1 MKKRLSAFLLTA
13 LILASTALHAQYY
26 DIGQAPAR
34 TRWMKIDT
42 GNFSIIY
49 PDYFY
54 EKARQTAA
62 LFSSQTEAVASGLHT
77 FPRKTPIILHPGSAI
92 SNAFAIWA
100 PRRIEIYTTPPQDT
114 YAQPWLHQL
123 TLHEYRHIVQLS
135 KLDQGITRFF
145 GYLFG
150 QQAAAIS
157 TGLFVPSW
165 FIEGDAVATETGLG
179 KSGRGRMPSFNAP
192 LRALL
197 AEKERYSYPKA
208 SFGSY
213 RDFVPDIYTTG
224 YHIVAASRTLY
235 GQTSWNE
242 AMNSVARKPWL
253 ITPFNHGLKSAS
265 GLNKKGLYLQSMAYL
280 DSLWQGRQLT
290 DEAIRIIPEKTRSHT
305 NYHSPHQMNDSTFIS
320 LKTTLHDIPRIV
332 KTYSSGREEIIHTPG
347 FIFDNRISYSN
358 GTLVWSEYRPHVR
371 WSTVSYTDLVYL
383 NTQTGELKRKSFR
396 KRFFA
401 PAISPDGKKTAVSE
415 TDGTGKHYITII
427 QSDTINRYIV
437 PEGVFPS
444 FPSWSGDMRK
454 IAFIGTSESGKALYM
469 LDPDEKTFSVL
480 LPYAFSEISE
490 PYFLDKGILFSAS
503 VNAKSQICLLDLT
516 SGEAS
521 VLTSSAYGGF
531 APSFSDNRLT
541 YLEYSADGTRIA
553 NRSINKPA
561 SQPYTPDT
569 DQSWPLAAALAGQEN
584 SDGVTFAMPDT
595 DYPQKRYKKAAHLFG
610 VHSWAP
616 LYIDIGGE
624 TARPGFSVMSQNL
637 LSTMFITAGYDY
649 NPSEETGMFR
659 ASLAWKAWFPEFR
672 VTTSHGLRASS
683 FTGDDN
689 MTRRFTWNET
699 NLDLSISQALNLSRG
714 NVNSGI
720 YGEITH
726 NFSQVRHLSGTPE
739 RFMKGIFSGMSYRVF
754 GYSYQRQAYRDLAP
768 DFGIN
773 IDVSFRH
780 TPAGEIN
787 AGSVFGIQ
795 SQLFLP
801 GIAANHS
808 LSVYGAYQQT
818 DPGDYRYANLISIS
832 RGYTTIPFGEEL
844 ISWKAAYRLPL
855 FYPDFHLGGLLY
867 IKRLRANA
875 FYDFTDVKARETQ
888 NSGYFNSAGLDLIS
902 DVHLFGLSTPVSAGI
917 RGVYTFRDG
926 TPAFGFLFSVNFYEY

>member
-1 MKKRLSAFLLTA
+1 MKKGFSA
-13 LILASTALHAQYY
+13 LILTVLIITSTALHAQYY

-49 PDYFY
+49 PGFLHK
-54 EKARQTAA
+54 KAGQAA
-62 LFSSQTEAVASGLHT
+62 VLFSTQTGKVASGMQT
-77 FPRKTPIILHPGSAI
+77 VPRKTPIVLHPQSAI
-92 SNAFAIWA
+92 TNAFAMWA
-100 PRRIEIYTTPPQDT
+100 PRRIELYTTPPQDT

-123 TLHEYRHIVQLS
+123 ALHEYRHIVQLS

-150 QQAAAIS
+150 QQAAAVS

-165 FIEGDAVATETGLG
+165 FIEGDAVITETAL
-179 KSGRGRMPSFNAP
+179 SNTGRGRTPSFNAP

-197 AEKERYSYPKA
+197 AEKGAYSYPKA
-208 SFGSY
+208 SLGSY
-213 RDFVPDIYTTG
+213 RDFVPDIYTMG
-224 YHIVAASRTLY
+224 YHIIAASRTLY
-235 GQTSWNE
+235 GQASWNE

-253 ITPFNHGLKSAS
+253 IAPFNHGLKSIS
-265 GLNKKGLYLQSMAYL
+265 GLNKKGIYRQSMAYL
-280 DSLWQGRQLT
+280 DSLWQGKQPS
-290 DEAIRIIPEKTRSHT
+290 DEAIRTMPRHPKSYT
-305 NYHSPHQMNDSTFIS
+305 NYHSPQQLNDSTFIS
-320 LKTTLHDIPRIV
+320 LKTSLHDIPRIV
-332 KTYSSGREEIIHTPG
+332 KIYSSGREEILHTPG
-347 FIFDNRISYSN
+347 YIFDNRISFSN
-358 GTLVWSEYRPHVR
+358 GMLVWSEYRPHVR
-371 WSTVSYTDLVYL
+371 WATVSFTDLVYL
-383 NTQTGELKRKSFR
+383 STETGEITRKSFR
-396 KRFFA
+396 KRLYA

-415 TDGTGKHYITII
+415 TDETGNHYITVI
-427 QSDTINRYIV
+427 QSDTLNRFIV
-437 PEGVFPS
+437 PEDVFPS
-444 FPSWSGDMRK
+444 FPSWSEDMRK
-454 IAFIGTSESGKALYM
+454 ITFIGTSESGKALYM
-469 LDPDEKTFSVL
+469 LDLDEQIFSVL
-480 LPYAFSEISE
+480 LPYAFTEISE
-490 PYFLDKGILFSAS
+490 PHFTDKGILFTAS
-503 VNAKSQICLLDLT
+503 VSAKSQVCLLEIT

-521 VLTSSAYGGF
+521 VVTSSAYGAF
-531 APSFSDNRLT
+531 APSFSFNRLT
-541 YLEYSADGTRIA
+541 YLEYTAEGTRIA
-553 NRSINKPA
+553 NRSINHLN
-561 SQPYTPDT
+561 SRPYIPDT
-569 DQSWPLAAALAGQEN
+569 DQSWSLARTLSKQEN
-584 SDGVTFAMPDT
+584 FDGSVFEMPDT
-595 DYPQKRYKKAAHLFG
+595 GFTQKRYRKAAHLFG
-610 VHSWAP
+610 IHSWAP
-616 LYIDIGGE
+616 LYIDISGE

-773 IDVSFRH
+773 MDVSFRH

-818 DPGDYRYANLISIS
+818 DPGDYRYANLISTS
-832 RGYTTIPFGEEL
+832 RGYVTIPFGEQL

-875 FYDFTDVKARETQ
+875 FYDFTEVRESQ
-888 NSGYFNSAGLDLIS
+888 NDGHFNATGLDLIS
-902 DVHLFGLSTPVSAGI
+902 DVHLLGLSTPVSAGI
-917 RGVYTFRDG
+917 RSVYTFREG
-926 TPAFGFLFSVNFYEY
+926 VPVFGFLFSVNFYEY